1 MPKCKI
7 CGEAVQS
14 GEVMHVECREMWEK
28 ELMARAEVIRER
40 EETIREREQELDMRE
55 FELDIREG
63 FVEQWYAEVLETEK
77 KAKRML
83 AINLAIAAFNVVT
96 ALMVIFIR

>member
-7 CGEAVQS
+7 CGEDVKS
-14 GEVMHVECREMWEK
+14 GVVLHVECYKAW
-28 ELMARAEVIRER
+28 R
-40 EETIREREQELDMRE
+40 EEMNEREQELDMRE
-55 FELDIREG
+55 FELDERDG
-63 FVEQWYAEVLETEK
+63 FMEQWYEEVLETEK

-83 AINLAIAAFNVVT
+83 AINLAVAAFNVAV

>member
-14 GEVMHVECREMWEK
+14 GEVMHVECREKWEK

-40 EETIREREQELDMRE
+40 EETIREREEMLDRRE
-55 FELDIREG
+55 AAQNFREG
-63 FVEQWYAEVLETEK
+63 WLDLYREEILAESK
-77 KAKRML
+77 KAKRNMIFGIAL
-83 AINLAIAAFNVVT
+83 ASFTIALTILNL
-96 ALMVIFIR
+96 MM

>member
-28 ELMARAEVIRER
+28 DLMARAEAIRER
-40 EETIREREQELDMRE
+40 ETELNLREMELDVR
-55 FELDIREG
+55 DG
-63 FVEQWYAEVLETEK
+63 FMEQWYAEVLETEK

-96 ALMVIFIR
+96 AMILIIAR